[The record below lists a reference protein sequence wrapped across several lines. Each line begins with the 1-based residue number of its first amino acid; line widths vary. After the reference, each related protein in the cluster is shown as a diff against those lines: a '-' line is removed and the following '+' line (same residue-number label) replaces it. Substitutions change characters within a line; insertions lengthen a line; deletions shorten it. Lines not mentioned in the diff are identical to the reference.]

1 MINIAMQLFNLSKLN
16 FHKSRIGAVIGL
28 ILTQLLF
35 AAVSAESSCFASACG
50 PSAGPQAG
58 EFQGLANHCSFL
70 AFNARDPLSPSFEN
84 WLSSGDSASAERTVR
99 QVVVDID
106 HDGDPDLIT
115 VTNLPRLLIWVN
127 DGRGPFTRWDS
138 SFSLHSSNI
147 FEDAADSNDEDTPLF
162 FLWLEVRALSLQL
175 IPLASTQPDPK
186 WGQSSF
192 DCLSQSSPRA
202 PPLRIS

>member
-1 MINIAMQLFNLSKLN
+1 MQSCNFSKLN
-16 FHKSRIGAVIGL
+16 SHKSRIGAVIGL
-28 ILTQLLF
+28 ILPQLLF
-35 AAVSAESSCFASACG
+35 AAVCAESRCFASAYRV
-50 PSAGPQAG
+50 SAGAQDA
-58 EFQGLANHCSFL
+58 EFQGLANHSGSP
-70 AFNARDPLSPSFEN
+70 AFNARDPLFPSLAN
-84 WLSSGDSASAERTVR
+84 WLSHNNSASAERTVR

-106 HDGDPDLIT
+106 HDGNPDLIT

-127 DGRGPFTRWDS
+127 DGRGRFTRWDS

-175 IPLASTQPDPK
+175 IPLASTQPDSK

-192 DCLSQSSPRA
+192 DCLAQSSPRA